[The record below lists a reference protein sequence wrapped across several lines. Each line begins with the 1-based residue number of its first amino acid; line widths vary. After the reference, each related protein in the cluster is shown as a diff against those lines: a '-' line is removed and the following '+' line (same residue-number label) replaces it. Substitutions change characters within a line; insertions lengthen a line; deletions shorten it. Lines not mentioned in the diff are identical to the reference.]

1 MRTGEQK
8 DKGIGGQVNMRTG
21 EYEDRRTRG

>member
-8 DKGIGGQVNMRTG
+8 DKGLGGQVNMRTG
-21 EYEDRRTRG
+21 EQGNRRIGD